1 MDSQLIELPGAILAF
16 FYMSS
21 ASEPV
26 ARQMQSRF
34 LHEFG
39 LEPTACPVMRLSLHA
54 VEPFANG

>member
-1 MDSQLIELPGAILAF
+1 MDSQLIELPGAISAF

-26 ARQMQSRF
+26 ARQMQRRF
-34 LHEFG
+34 IAEFG
-39 LEPTACPVMRLSLHA
+39 LEPTACPLLRLSLRA